1 MAKAAKRLFICL
13 DNGGY
18 EVSLERLKIYVA
30 MPDAKAARTGHLRIV
45 DESGEDY
52 LYSSQRFIA
61 ADLPVSTRRAV
72 LRHAPRCV

>member
-30 MPDAKAARTGHLRIV
+30 LPDARPERTGYLRII

-52 LYSSQRFIA
+52 LYPSRLFVA
-61 ADLPVSTRRAV
+61 AELPVSTRRAV
-72 LRHAPRCV
+72 LKAA